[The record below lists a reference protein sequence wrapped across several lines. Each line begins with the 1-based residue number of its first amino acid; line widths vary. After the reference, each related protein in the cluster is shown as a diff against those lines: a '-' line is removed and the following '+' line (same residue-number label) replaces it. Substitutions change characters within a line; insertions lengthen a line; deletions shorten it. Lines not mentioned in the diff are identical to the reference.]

1 MAHRASHRVGRG
13 RRQMCIRARL
23 SSALAL
29 TATVSLVAD
38 AGSMIRAKV
47 AQTAVNANALVVYKA
62 DDKLTSAYLYVQNLD
77 AEKENFIYVYQDTDN
92 DDLVAKIGGGEFAFI
107 PVAVNKT
114 FKCYATRVDTMVEY
128 GAVSYTHL
136 PLPTIYLV

>member
-1 MAHRASHRVGRG
+1 M
-13 RRQMCIRARL
+13 
-23 SSALAL
+23 SSALNL
-29 TATVSLVAD
+29 TTGINLMAD

-47 AQTAVNANALVVYKA
+47 AQTAVNANALVVYKE

-77 AEKENFIYVYQDTDN
+77 SEKENFIYIYQDTDN

-114 FKCYATRVDTMVEY
+114 FKCYATKVDTMVEY
-128 GAVSYTHL
+128 GVFGLDSSAVTL
-136 PLPTIYLV
+136 A

>member
-1 MAHRASHRVGRG
+1 MATVRASLSLNSSDV
-13 RRQMCIRARL
+13 L

-29 TATVSLVAD
+29 TATVNLVAD

-47 AQTAVNANALVVYKA
+47 AQVAVNANALVVYKA

-107 PVAVNKT
+107 PVAVDKT
-114 FKCYATRVDTMVEY
+114 FKCYATKVDTMVEY
-128 GAVSYTHL
+128 GVFGLDSSAVTL
-136 PLPTIYLV
+136 A

>member
-1 MAHRASHRVGRG
+1 MATVRASLTLNSADV
-13 RRQMCIRARL
+13 M
-23 SSALAL
+23 SSALNLVSSVTL
-29 TATVSLVAD
+29 TAD

-62 DDKLTSAYLYVQNLD
+62 DDKLDSAYLYVQNLD
-77 AEKENFIYVYQDTDN
+77 TEKENYIYIYQDTDN

-128 GAVSYTHL
+128 GVFGLDSSAVTL
-136 PLPTIYLV
+136 A